1 MELNNQQTEKVRT
14 VISLFFNQYIKIY
27 TSCILGNVDKQEFV
41 DLLNLL
47 DLTKNEVR
55 DVMHDVFG
63 INEPLNC
70 VVVGLVVVSICITV
84 SPLD

>member
-47 DLTKNEVR
+47 DLKKNEVR

-63 INEPLNC
+63 INEP
-70 VVVGLVVVSICITV
+70 
-84 SPLD
+84 